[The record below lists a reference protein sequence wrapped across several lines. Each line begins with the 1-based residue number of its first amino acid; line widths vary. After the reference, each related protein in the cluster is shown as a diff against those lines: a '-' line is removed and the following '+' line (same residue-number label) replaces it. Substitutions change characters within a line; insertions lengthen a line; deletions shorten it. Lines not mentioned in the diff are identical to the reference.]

1 MDEAQELGA
10 RVLAPGAMAGIG
22 ALVHAA
28 MVVAARRKFQS
39 GWTAADVTGFVA
51 DVRRLLSDQPDALD
65 PLVAEH
71 ELRRALG
78 EKPTSRPSPRSRGR
92 AQFILLNALVQSLD
106 LNEAEVAALLTEAR
120 GIADSLLAG
129 GSR

>member
-1 MDEAQELGA
+1 MA
-10 RVLAPGAMAGIG
+10 RIG

-39 GWTAADVTGFVA
+39 GWTVADVTGFVA
-51 DVRRLLSDQPDALD
+51 GVRRLLSDQPDALD

-120 GIADSLLAG
+120 GIADGLLAG